1 MVLNISV
8 NRIFY
13 FLLSVVFAFIAFYL
27 SSSFSHDA
35 EQYKINFE
43 QVLLSYNIGIEYSFV
58 LVSHFSDFVFSSY
71 YFLFLFYSFVAVY
84 IKVYLIEKHSLVPFL
99 SIIVYMS
106 YFFLTQEGNMI
117 RSGLAVSFFFL
128 ASFSFFEKK
137 YFSYLFF
144 SFLAFFF
151 HYSCFVSFLLPFLF
165 TRSIIFGYLRAITL
179 VLFCFLFAGL
189 SYFYDWLTALIIAF
203 QAYDPTGK
211 LQDYINLQQSG
222 IFDKV
227 NFINRFLPYFL
238 FLIPFFVFYFN
249 ISKKDVYFSYYFQ
262 IVVFGLFVFSFL
274 SPIPALAYRFS
285 EIFLVFSIFLFPY
298 ICFVFKS
305 RLIGFSFVV
314 FYFLVNFY
322 YIVIYSDYYGFL

>member
-1 MVLNISV
+1 
-8 NRIFY
+8 
-13 FLLSVVFAFIAFYL
+13 
-27 SSSFSHDA
+27 
-35 EQYKINFE
+35 
-43 QVLLSYNIGIEYSFV
+43 
-58 LVSHFSDFVFSSY
+58 
-71 YFLFLFYSFVAVY
+71 
-84 IKVYLIEKHSLVPFL
+84 
-99 SIIVYMS
+99 
-106 YFFLTQEGNMI
+106 MI
-117 RSGLAVSFFFL
+117 RAAVAVSFFFL
-128 ASFSFFEKK
+128 ASFSFFEKR
-137 YFSYLFF
+137 YFSYLAF

-151 HYSCFVSFLLPFLF
+151 HYSFFVSFLLPFFF
-165 TRSIIFGYLRAITL
+165 TRSIAFGYLRAVIL

-189 SYFYDWLTALIIAF
+189 SYFYDWLTALIIALK
-203 QAYDPTGK
+203 AYDPTGK
-211 LQDYINLQQSG
+211 LQDYIILQQSG
-222 IFDKV
+222 TFDKV
-227 NFINRFLPYFL
+227 NFINRFFPYFL